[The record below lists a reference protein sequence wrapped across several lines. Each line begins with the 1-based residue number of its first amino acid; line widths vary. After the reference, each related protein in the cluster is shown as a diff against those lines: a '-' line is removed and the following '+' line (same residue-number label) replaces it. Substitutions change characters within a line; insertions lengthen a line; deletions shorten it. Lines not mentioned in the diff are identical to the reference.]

1 MKKLVLLTAL
11 SMALA
16 TAGVAAWAQM
26 GEGQGQGAGYGHRP
40 PMSPE
45 QRLQMMTKQLN
56 LTTDQQ
62 EKIKPLLE
70 NESQQMQT
78 LRQNSSLSNEDR
90 MGQMKQLRQ
99 STNEQIKSELN
110 PDQQQKF
117 QQMMSHHEPGSPG
130 GAPPAGQMQPPP
142 Q

>member
-1 MKKLVLLTAL
+1 MTMKKLVLLTAL

-130 GAPPAGQMQPPP
+130 GAPPAGQ
-142 Q
+142 